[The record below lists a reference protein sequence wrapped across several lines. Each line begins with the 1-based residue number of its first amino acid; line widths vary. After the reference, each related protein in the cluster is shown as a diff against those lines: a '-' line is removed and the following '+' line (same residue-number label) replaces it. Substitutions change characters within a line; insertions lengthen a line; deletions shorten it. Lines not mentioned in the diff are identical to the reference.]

1 MVKYT
6 NQKRKPI
13 NVLIDECND
22 TSFVL
27 EDLHTYAAIT
37 GVKLIV
43 SVSGTRTNL

>member
-6 NQKRKPI
+6 SQKRPI

-27 EDLHTYAAIT
+27 NDLHTYAAIT
-37 GVKLIV
+37 EVKLIV
-43 SVSGTRTNL
+43 IVSGTRTNR